1 MSIDRYAPAPFRR
14 PLLGIVGVVLALST
28 AAAQGP
34 STSSEKALIDEL
46 VLANRMLASQEIG
59 FLDALGHVSVR
70 SRTNPNRFYISRF
83 IAPGLVTA
91 ADIVENDLESNAVGA
106 ERKDE
111 YQERF
116 IHGEIYKSR
125 PDVMAV
131 VHSHTPELVA
141 FGISSVRLRAG
152 DRELPVYD
160 IRKDNE
166 GRFRIVDNPAL
177 ARSMAQALGKDDALL
192 LWGHGAVVVSSSV
205 YGVVSAANSL
215 RVNAQ
220 LQQQLIAMG
229 GTFDSNPRRVAAN
242 APPAGLRQV
251 VVPNGTGGGSG
262 GDRAWEYWKQLVAP
276 GITGPNRIPR
286 SDVAAASAQQ
296 ETINNLVLAN
306 RILSSRELGILDA
319 SGHVSVRDPRNPN
332 HYYISR
338 YVSAGVVKASDII
351 ENDLDS
357 KPVAGPR
364 PDEYQEVYM
373 HGAIYTARPDVM
385 AVLHSHT
392 SEFVAFSDS
401 SVALRPVVNQGRF
414 IGEGLPLHDIRKF
427 DPRETIIRTPALGQS
442 VADALGTAPGVLL
455 KGHGIALTGPSV
467 QDLVVRAYNLR
478 MNARIQQQAIALRGQ
493 VTYLDGQPAS
503 PNAEAMTAGSGSN
516 RSWEYWK
523 QMFRN

>member
-1 MSIDRYAPAPFRR
+1 RTHNTP
-14 PLLGIVGVVLALST
+14 
-28 AAAQGP
+28 
-34 STSSEKALIDEL
+34 
-46 VLANRMLASQEIG
+46 N
-59 FLDALGHVSVR
+59 HV
-70 SRTNPNRFYISRF
+70 YISRY

-91 ADIVENDLESNAVGA
+91 ADIIENDLDGNAVGG

-116 IHGEIYKSR
+116 IHGEIYRAR
-125 PDVMAV
+125 PDVMAM
-131 VHSHTPELVA
+131 VHSHPPELVA
-141 FGISSVRLRAG
+141 FGISSARLRAG
-152 DRELPVYD
+152 DRDVAVYD
-160 IRKDNE
+160 VRKDND
-166 GRFRIVDNPAL
+166 GRFRIIDTPAL
-177 ARSMAQALGKDDALL
+177 GRAMTQALGKDDSVL

-205 YGVVSAANSL
+205 YGVVSGANSL
-215 RVNAQ
+215 RVSAQ
-220 LQQQLIAMG
+220 VQQQLIAMG
-229 GTFDSNPRRVAAN
+229 GTFDSNPRRVAPN
-242 APPAGLRQV
+242 APGGNAPRVA

-262 GDRAWEYWKQLVAP
+262 GDRAWEYWKQLVTP
-276 GITGPNRIPR
+276 GIAGPNRIPR
-286 SDVAAASAQQ
+286 PYATAASPQQ
-296 ETINNLVLAN
+296 QTIYDLVLAN
-306 RILSSRELGILDA
+306 GSLSPRDLRILDA
-319 SGHVSVRDPRNPN
+319 SGHVSVRDPSNPN

-373 HGAIYTARPDVM
+373 HGAIYKARPDVK

-442 VADALGTAPGVLL
+442 VADALGKAPGVLL

-478 MNARIQQQAIALRGQ
+478 MNARIQQQAIGLRGEIS
-493 VTYLDGQPAS
+493 YLQGQPAS
-503 PNAEAMTAGSGSN
+503 TEAEATTAGSGSN

-523 QMFRN
+523 QFYTQAGQGTKTRRRGKWRHDP